1 MKNKEKNVFDFY
13 NLCTKLKT
21 LIRTGWKDW
30 NVKTDRLESVAEHIF
45 GTQMLAIAMKSEYG
59 YDVDLEK
66 VVLML
71 AIHESEEI
79 LIGDLTLFEIERD
92 EKQRIGHE
100 AIQKIFSPLVSGED
114 YINLILEFDEQ
125 KSKESKFARF
135 CDKLEADLQACIY
148 DLNGAVKRSDIKK
161 NKRYKES
168 EDVRKLFDEGY
179 SWGKMWL
186 KFGQERYNYDK
197 NFLAVSN
204 YALSLKQNDFSENK

>member
-1 MKNKEKNVFDFY
+1 MKNKEKNVFEFY

-30 NVKTDRLESVAEHIF
+30 KVKTDRLESVAEHIF

-59 YDVDLEK
+59 YDIDLEK
-66 VVLML
+66 VILML
-71 AIHESEEI
+71 AIHETEEI
-79 LIGDLTLFEIERD
+79 LIGDLTLFDIEKD
-92 EKQRIGHE
+92 EKQRLGHE
-100 AIQKIFSPLVSGED
+100 AIQKIFSPLISGKD
-114 YINLILEFDEQ
+114 YLNLILEFDEQ
-125 KSKESKFARF
+125 KTMESKFARF

-148 DLNGAVKRSDIKK
+148 DINGAVKRSSIKK

-168 EDVRKLFDEGY
+168 EDVRKLFAEGY
-179 SWGKMWL
+179 SWGEMWL

-204 YALSLKQNDFSENK
+204 YALNLIKNSKD